1 MTHEGWISPWWFS
14 MGFPNN
20 YEVLNHHLLQLY
32 IYIVIFIILLLS
44 VFSLLSL
51 STFSMCQ
58 ALGSFAPLVPFSFR
72 FFGAF
77 GGSVWILWFSP
88 WSSSDGNHHWL
99 VIGSKKKLR
108 SCMTFFTHLWQL
120 SYWAMLWGFGWVS
133 EYTRW
138 FLETTE
144 FTPIKSGLP
153 SIFGPFRVRWP
164 LELVMGVIKLSNFGV
179 YGIRWFTMVY
189 DGIRYY
195 TILYDIIRWYM
206 GVCMIVYGTS
216 IPTTVERPLKPRATN
231 EALCTHPSNKCL

>member
-1 MTHEGWISPWWFS
+1 MAVISNESWSPMILPRHGDLNDPWRLNQISPWWFS

-20 YEVLNHHLLQLY
+20 YEVFESSLIAILHIY
-32 IYIVIFIILLLS
+32 IYIYTYIYLLLLS

-88 WSSSDGNHHWL
+88 WSSSSDGNHHWL

-133 EYTRW
+133 
-138 FLETTE
+138 
-144 FTPIKSGLP
+144 
-153 SIFGPFRVRWP
+153 
-164 LELVMGVIKLSNFGV
+164 
-179 YGIRWFTMVY
+179 
-189 DGIRYY
+189 
-195 TILYDIIRWYM
+195 
-206 GVCMIVYGTS
+206 
-216 IPTTVERPLKPRATN
+216 
-231 EALCTHPSNKCL
+231 